1 MAEEEHPWRHMMIY
15 FSCIFVS
22 LFVFLE
28 FAFTMLFFTSIAPTD
43 FMYYLTPAGF
53 FLGESLGSFFLTF
66 ILFVAFIIVLRTQ
79 VYIKTDEGLKFNS
92 SRSLTL
98 TPFFLI
104 AIGSL
109 GVYIS
114 TIPLD
119 LSNIL
124 IYVIFLLLF
133 ESFIEHLIVSDYKG
147 MGEVIEREP
156 EEKVKKYTF
165 CPVCATKQD
174 RSRENCT
181 NCGSPLGKVETIS
194 DVKPD
199 EEECPSCGKS
209 IPTHAKECPSCGEVL
224 EDETKNKMK
233 IKFDELKERWNTLK
247 DTDLDLDELKNIIQ
261 KAKNAKKRNEYEQ
274 ALQHLHSGIRI
285 ADELIEKREEQ
296 KRRMDERFEELK
308 EKWNTLKD
316 TDLDLFELKNLI
328 RKAKNAK
335 KRNEHQQAL
344 EHLDLGIR
352 TADELIEKREEQ
364 KRRMDERFDE
374 IKEKWNTLKETD
386 LDLTELDNHMQ
397 DAKDAKERNAYQD
410 AIDSL
415 NKGLDLAEDLI
426 TKKEETPDWS
436 DTFHDLKEG
445 TMYLWG
451 VEEDQYH
458 ILKNVDLPSGITLVS
473 ETHPQELIE
482 NYDLT
487 IEDSLW
493 ISLEDDPVAIPPDD
507 LEDIELE
514 IKIFISQDL
523 DLIFVDA
530 LEPIFSNNVA
540 SKVIQYLNSIREH
553 LEGSKTTMIFSYR
566 PSSTDKDNIDE
577 LKENL
582 EFEEI
587 QER

>member
-66 ILFVAFIIVLRTQ
+66 ILFVAFMIVLRTQ
-79 VYIKTDEGLKFNS
+79 VYIKTEEGLKFNS

-165 CPVCATKQD
+165 CPVCAIKQD

-181 NCGSPLGKVETIS
+181 NCGSPLGKVESIT

-209 IPTHAKECPSCGEVL
+209 IPTHAEECPSCGEVL
-224 EDETKNKMK
+224 EDETKKEMK

-261 KAKNAKKRNEYEQ
+261 KAKDAKKRNDHQQ
-274 ALQHLHSGIRI
+274 ALEHLDLGIRT

-316 TDLDLFELKNLI
+316 TDLDL
-328 RKAKNAK
+328 
-335 KRNEHQQAL
+335 
-344 EHLDLGIR
+344 
-352 TADELIEKREEQ
+352 
-364 KRRMDERFDE
+364 
-374 IKEKWNTLKETD
+374 
-386 LDLTELDNHMQ
+386 TELDNRMQ
-397 DAKDAKERNAYQD
+397 DAKDARERNAYQD

-415 NKGLDLAEDLI
+415 NRGLDLAEDLI

-458 ILKNVDLPSGITLVS
+458 ILEDVDLPSGITLVS

-493 ISLEDDPVAIPPDD
+493 ISLEDDPVAIPPDN

-530 LEPIFSNNVA
+530 LEPLFSNNVA

-577 LKENL
+577 LKESL

-587 QER
+587 PER